1 MLEGWLAILR
11 ASPAKVGPARR
22 LPLAPPAGDSSP
34 GAASRRPALAC
45 GVALPTLG
53 RHEHAPHRP
62 SCRIPR
68 RLAILAVAQL
78 DHRAAAVGARHVDDR
93 LLRDQQVHRS
103 TIVNLAHLAGTRRDD
118 ASRLFLSIAG
128 WDDELPVSRAY
139 VHLFK
144 PM

>member
-11 ASPAKVGPARR
+11 ASPAKAGPARR

-34 GAASRRPALAC
+34 GA
-45 GVALPTLG
+45 
-53 RHEHAPHRP
+53 
-62 SCRIPR
+62 
-68 RLAILAVAQL
+68 
-78 DHRAAAVGARHVDDR
+78 AAAVGARHVDDR

-103 TIVNLAHLAGTRRDD
+103 TTVNLAHQAGTRRDD

-128 WDDELPVSRAY
+128 WHDELPVSRAY